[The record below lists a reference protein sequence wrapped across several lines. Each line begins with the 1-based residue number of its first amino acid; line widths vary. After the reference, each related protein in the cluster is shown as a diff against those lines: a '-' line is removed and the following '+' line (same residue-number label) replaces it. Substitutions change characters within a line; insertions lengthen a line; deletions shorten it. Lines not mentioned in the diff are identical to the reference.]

1 MFENVLE
8 GRDTIRLAELVAARI
23 CHDLGSPMASI
34 SALMPQ
40 AADPAAH
47 AVVSE
52 TVGELRARMRLFG
65 AMFGLTDELG
75 WPELDELVRGAPMA
89 HRVKFALPPVGG
101 PFAPGRARL
110 YLASVLLAAEALP
123 RGGVVHVTEPR
134 PGELA
139 LRLEGRQTEWS
150 PTLLDLLSG
159 GSVEAALEEGPR
171 RLLAPW
177 VFLLAA
183 RERHSLSFAM
193 PTGPG
198 EPALLLLPEG

>member
-1 MFENVLE
+1 MLDQPAES
-8 GRDTIRLAELVAARI
+8 RITIRLAELVAARI

-40 AADPAAH
+40 AGDPAAH

-52 TVGELRARMRLFG
+52 TAGELRARMRLFG

-89 HRVKFALPPVGG
+89 HRVRFALPAAGG

-110 YLASVLLAAEALP
+110 YLACVLLAAEALP
-123 RGGVVHVTEPR
+123 RGGTVHVTEPG
-134 PGELA
+134 PGQLA

-150 PTLLDLLSG
+150 PTLLDLLAG

-177 VFLLAA
+177 AFLLAM
-183 RERHSLSFAM
+183 REGHALALAM

-198 EPALLLLPEG
+198 EPALLLLPEA

>member
-1 MFENVLE
+1 MLDQSSE
-8 GRDTIRLAELVAARI
+8 GRITIRLAELVAARI

-47 AVVSE
+47 AVVTE
-52 TVGELRARMRLFG
+52 TAGELRARLRLFG
-65 AMFGLTDELG
+65 AMFGLADELG
-75 WPELDELVRGAPMA
+75 WPELDALVRGAPMA
-89 HRVKFALPPVGG
+89 HRVRFALPLRGG

-110 YLASVLLAAEALP
+110 YLAAVLLAAEALP
-123 RGGVVHVTEPR
+123 RGGVVHVTESG
-134 PGELA
+134 PGALA

-150 PTLLDLLSG
+150 PTLLNLLAG

-183 RERHSLSFAM
+183 RERHALSLAM
-193 PTGPG
+193 PVGEG
-198 EPALLLLPEG
+198 EPMLLLQPDM